1 VSGYIGFKTMILAL
15 EAGYDVR
22 AVIRNEAQGGLLT
35 THPRVNAYKDR
46 LEIAIVPNM
55 AQEGAFDDHLEGV
68 NAILHLAS
76 PLAIEV
82 SVSAIADP
90 SSNN

>member
-22 AVIRNEAQGGLLT
+22 AVIRNEAQRGSLT
-35 THPRVNAYKDR
+35 TYPRINVYKAH
-46 LEIAIVPNM
+46 LEFVIVPNM
-55 AQEGAFDDHLEGV
+55 AQEGAFDGHLEGV
-68 NAILHLAS
+68 HAILHLAS

-82 SVSAIADP
+82 SVSVIAHP
-90 SSNN
+90 LNNY